1 MLLVE
6 DVPLLEMDG
15 LLIEQ
20 VFINLLEN
28 AFRFTRDDGTI
39 VIKTKKEASMLQV
52 TIRDDGRQ
60 PVHLTPI
67 EYKLLS
73 ISW

>member
-6 DVPLLEMDG
+6 DVSLLEMDG

-39 VIKTKKEASMLQV
+39 VIQTKKEAGMLQV
-52 TIRDDGRQ
+52 TIRDDGG
-60 PVHLTPI
+60 
-67 EYKLLS
+67 
-73 ISW
+73 